1 MLCYK
6 FLFKNGAK
14 NNIINTMETKI
25 DKSYE
30 TDYYNLQGASTK
42 PIKGILIYEE
52 AQKKLNISDSG
63 KLYLQKFYNY
73 IPIIGPIIA
82 LVYANYCIGKTK
94 CLRNTDQMLFKGLAK
109 YINIW
114 GTLVWPLIFLGFW
127 TLLTFICVEF
137 STIGTINLNYGNFN
151 ISSNITTTISY
162 GKIGN
167 YAGMWQAVL
176 VTRLNAQP
184 ITNVADFFAWLSIL
198 CSGLF
203 YIFMF
208 PLTFTNTFN
217 ISNAQINCNLI
228 FILSIIVL
236 TIINPV
242 NIFNSCVLNSSKLRF
257 VIVYEAS
264 SIYRYRQKY
273 I

>member
-1 MLCYK
+1 MEN
-6 FLFKNGAK
+6 KNEK
-14 NNIINTMETKI
+14 Q
-25 DKSYE
+25 YE
-30 TDYYNLQGASTK
+30 SDYYNLQGASTK

-73 IPIIGPIIA
+73 IPFVGPIAA
-82 LVYANYCIGKTK
+82 LAYGNYCIGKTK
-94 CLRNTDQMLFKGLAK
+94 CLRNTDQQLFKGLAK
-109 YINIW
+109 YVNCW
-114 GTLVWPLIFLGFW
+114 GLIIWPLLLIGFW
-127 TLLTFICVEF
+127 TLLTFLCIEF
-137 STIGTINLNYGNFN
+137 CSAGTSTINFFGSDN
-151 ISSNITTTISY
+151 
-162 GKIGN
+162 
-167 YAGMWQAVL
+167 AL
-176 VTRLNAQP
+176 VTVGSVGSYSKLWEVAVFDRLSTQS
-184 ITNVADFFAWLSIL
+184 ITSMADFFMYLSKL
-198 CSGLF
+198 FAGLF
-203 YIFMF
+203 YVASF
-208 PLTFTNTFN
+208 PLMFTGTFN

-228 FILSIIVL
+228 FILSILVL

>member
-1 MLCYK
+1 ME
-6 FLFKNGAK
+6 KN
-14 NNIINTMETKI
+14 I
-25 DKSYE
+25 DKPYE
-30 TDYYNLQGASTK
+30 SDYYNLQGASTK

-73 IPIIGPIIA
+73 LPIIGPIIA
-82 LVYANYCIGKTK
+82 LIYANYCIGKTK
-94 CLRNTDQMLFKGLAK
+94 CLRNTDQQLFKGLAK

-114 GTLVWPLIFLGFW
+114 GILVWPLIFIGLW
-127 TLLTFICVEF
+127 TLLTFIAIEF
-137 STIGTINLNYGNFN
+137 STSGYAEVTFFRGDSATITVGGVG
-151 ISSNITTTISY
+151 S
-162 GKIGN
+162 
-167 YAGMWQAVL
+167 YAGLWKTAVFD
-176 VTRLNAQP
+176 RLANQS
-184 ITNVADFFAWLSIL
+184 ITSMADFFKYLSIL
-198 CSGLF
+198 FSGLN
-203 YIFMF
+203 YVAIF
-208 PLTFTNTFN
+208 PLIFTNTFN

-228 FILSIIVL
+228 FILSICVI

-242 NIFNSCVLNSSKLRF
+242 NIFNSLVLNSSRLRF